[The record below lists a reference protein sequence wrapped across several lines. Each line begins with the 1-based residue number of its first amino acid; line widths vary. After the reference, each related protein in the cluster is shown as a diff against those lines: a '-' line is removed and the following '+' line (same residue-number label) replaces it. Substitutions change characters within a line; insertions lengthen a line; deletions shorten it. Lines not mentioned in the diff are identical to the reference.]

1 MSLRADLEKV
11 RIDYGT
17 LTPANVVD
25 AARSVNHPL
34 HDRFEWDDSVAGEK
48 YRRVQARALIRTV
61 RCSFVSPT
69 NGPTSLRV
77 FHSVPGTSTPV
88 YEALDDI
95 TTDPVAQAVLVAQM
109 YRDWATFKARYEHL
123 KEFVALIAPASSNP

>member
-1 MSLRADLEKV
+1 LEKV

-25 AARSVNHPL
+25 AARDPNHPL
-34 HDRFEWDDSVAGEK
+34 HNRFQWNDSVAGEA
-48 YRRVQARALIRTV
+48 YRKIQARALIRTV

-95 TTDPVAQAVLVAQM
+95 TMDPVAQAVLVAQM
-109 YRDWATFKARYEHL
+109 YRDWAVFKARYEHL
-123 KEFVALIAPASSNP
+123 KEFVTLTAPSTSTP